1 MNRAAA
7 VCLALVLS
15 TGLVNAQGGSA
26 SARREP
32 AAANRW
38 IFSETM
44 SPLDYAP
51 VIIASASTDSSA
63 GPPMQLSIQC
73 RRGRTDLVIASAGL
87 TGRAED
93 QRVFYT
99 VDDGQPVTLLVGPA
113 ASGAGLVIRT
123 DVVRL
128 LSSLPDQG
136 EITFNIAGPQAA
148 PLQGR
153 YALGPL
159 KPVLHRMARPCM
171 WPVAAPGPPKTPP
184 Q

>member
-1 MNRAAA
+1 MKQAAV

-15 TGLVNAQGGSA
+15 TGLVNAQGGA

-38 IFSETM
+38 IFSETV

-51 VIIASASTDSSA
+51 VIIASASTDSSG

-87 TGRAED
+87 TDRAED

-99 VDDGQPVTLLVGPA
+99 VDDGQPVKLLAGPA
-113 ASGAGLVIRT
+113 ASEAALVIRN

-128 LSSLPDQG
+128 LTSLPEQG

-148 PLQGR
+148 PLRGG

-159 KPVLHRMARPCM
+159 KAVLDRMARPCM
-171 WPVAAPGPPKTPP
+171 WPVPAPASPRTPSR
-184 Q
+184 